1 MSFTINQ
8 WAIIALVFVLGWLL
22 GLLSRSD
29 RNWRRRYEEERA
41 AHHALRTEHD
51 ARVTA
56 SNARIADLERHE
68 PAVGAGTAGAV
79 AAAASG
85 RHDDLTR
92 INGIGAHDETR
103 LNDAGIHGF
112 RDLATLTSE
121 QEASLEARLGYDRGR
136 IERERWREQAAQ
148 LGRTRS
154 ADAPATDTRRL

>member
-8 WAIIALVFVLGWLL
+8 WAILALVFVLGWLL

-41 AHHALRTEHD
+41 AHHALRTDHD
-51 ARVTA
+51 ARIQA

-103 LNDAGIHGF
+103 LNDAGLHGY
-112 RDLATLTSE
+112 RDLATLTRE
-121 QEASLEARLGYDRGR
+121 QESAIEARLGYEPGR
-136 IERERWREQAAQ
+136 IEREQWREQAAQ
-148 LGRTRS
+148 LARGQ
-154 ADAPATDTRRL
+154 ATGTHGTETRRL